1 MKDRLLFEQKK
12 ITAVEERRKAQ
23 ENRKFA
29 KALKSHKAK
38 EKTEDKKRTLDA
50 VKEWQKQSKAKRGGG
65 QSLLPD
71 RDEGLEDIL
80 EGRGGGG
87 GGQHQQQRGG
97 KPKPN
102 KKRQAKDKKY
112 GFGGP
117 KRKLKQA
124 DSKSLN
130 DFSGFNPKKGKVFGS
145 GARRKGPGGKNR
157 PGKTAR
163 NKARQQRR

>member
-23 ENRKFA
+23 ENRKFS
-29 KALKSHKAK
+29 KALKSHKTK
-38 EKTEDKKRTLDA
+38 EKTEDRKRTLDA

-80 EGRGGGG
+80 EGRGGQQG
-87 GGQHQQQRGG
+87 QQRGG

-102 KKRQAKDKKY
+102 KKRQGKDKKY

-130 DFSGFNPKKGKVFGS
+130 DFSAFNPKKGKAFG
-145 GARRKGPGGKNR
+145 GAAKRKGPGGKGNR

-163 NKARQQRR
+163 HKARTQRRR